1 MPLSPLGGL
10 RGKLYALALLTS
22 TAMASVVLIAWV
34 AYGQIERLSS
44 TLADRE
50 MIQIFDNAR
59 LGRAMSESLAQID
72 RKTRDCRQTLPAASE
87 AAGTPL
93 SELAARSDDQAL
105 AKAFTTLSEST
116 QRLQEACSSVGKR
129 WARIEV
135 FDHALLEHIDHFV
148 TLIMRGVLL

>member
-50 MIQIFDNAR
+50 MVQIFDNAR

-72 RKTRDCRQTLPAASE
+72 RKTRWRCDQFAMVHAYGQVKARTAPAVLSLD
-87 AAGTPL
+87 AATSAPV
-93 SELAARSDDQAL
+93 SC
-105 AKAFTTLSEST
+105 AKA
-116 QRLQEACSSVGKR
+116 
-129 WARIEV
+129 
-135 FDHALLEHIDHFV
+135 
-148 TLIMRGVLL
+148 